1 MSTLQ
6 EAGLSPSRPVPD
18 RDDPQEPEQTPL
30 DAELQALISG
40 YRELHQDD
48 ARLRRIERTIRS
60 ARQDAEAGSGGWAG
74 VVREEQIAPELR
86 TQDVRRVAAGL
97 LRTEAEMRAYAA
109 RFALRSTEGD
119 PAGRDLDH
127 QAHALDAAGRHWL
140 LMIGQHRDHG
150 LVACRFVREKGIPH
164 ARMVSFT
171 AERLPLPILVVEL
184 GAGENGAPSR

>member
-1 MSTLQ
+1 MSSIQ
-6 EAGLSPSRPVPD
+6 EAGLSPSRPAPD
-18 RDDPQEPEQTPL
+18 RDDAQEPEQSPL

-40 YRELHQDD
+40 YRELHRDD
-48 ARLRRIERTIRS
+48 ARLRRIERMIRTGRRT
-60 ARQDAEAGSGGWAG
+60 ADEESGDCPGA
-74 VVREEQIAPELR
+74 VREEQIVPELR
-86 TQDVRRVAAGL
+86 SQDVRRVAAGL
-97 LRTEAEMRAYAA
+97 LRTEADMRAYAA
-109 RFALRSTEGD
+109 RFALRSTEED

-164 ARMVSFT
+164 ARVVSFT

-184 GAGENGAPSR
+184 GAGEDGARSR